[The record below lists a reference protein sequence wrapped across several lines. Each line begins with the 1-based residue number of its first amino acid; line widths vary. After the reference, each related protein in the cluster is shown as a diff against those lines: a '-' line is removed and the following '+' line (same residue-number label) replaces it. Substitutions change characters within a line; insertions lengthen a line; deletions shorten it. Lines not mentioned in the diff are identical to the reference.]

1 MSASGLAPISFRLG
15 ARAEMK
21 LDNIEMGML
30 CYIAEHPGD
39 CIAKVIE
46 PFLLQRSE
54 SILRA
59 RIRGLAL
66 RKNIRLQKTR
76 KEVLC
81 YPVEELI

>member
-1 MSASGLAPISFRLG
+1 
-15 ARAEMK
+15 MK
-21 LDNIEMGML
+21 LDNIERGML
-30 CYIAEHPGD
+30 LYVAKHPGD

-66 RKNIRLQKTR
+66 RKKIRLQKTR

-81 YPVEELI
+81 YPVEVEVSQESCGVDLIG